1 MYRSDTSSRY
11 AVRIGSASPPWTVR
25 QERPFAPSQV
35 SAYPR
40 FRRNLSGMRRS
51 VVDYG
56 LARRATLASVFSG
69 RTRVTDVCDAHPYLL
84 RAAKFHGEATDRAC
98 PICRKTKL
106 THVTYVYGDELGRY
120 EGRVKQAP
128 ELAEMAAEYAEFKV
142 YVVEVCQSCAW
153 NHLASSYVL
162 GTGEPQTRRSR
173 RARAGD

>member
-1 MYRSDTSSRY
+1 MRPMIAAQVRVCFRPSR
-11 AVRIGSASPPWTVR
+11 AGQGSAR
-25 QERPFAPSQV
+25 
-35 SAYPR
+35 PR

-69 RTRVTDVCDAHPYLL
+69 RTTVTDVCDAHPYLL
-84 RAAKFHGEATDRAC
+84 RAAKFHGEPTDSAC
-98 PICRKTKL
+98 PICRKAKL

-120 EGRVKQAP
+120 EGRVKQAL
-128 ELAEMAAEYAEFKV
+128 ELAEMATEYAEFKV

-162 GTGEPQTRRSR
+162 GTGEPQTRRTR
-173 RARAGD
+173 RARASD